1 MAYNIK
7 VTHTA
12 PTFKQFAEWG
22 IQKAFPTFYIN
33 IAFHKKKKEELLFRV
48 KITGHY
54 YCCGS
59 QNLEDIKISLDTYK
73 INNNMS
79 KEQVGEL
86 LEGNDINRI
95 LEESIKDS
103 IKDSMIPN
111 NPIGILEQLLIN

>member
-1 MAYNIK
+1 MVYNIK

-12 PTFKQFAEWG
+12 PTFKQFEEWG

-33 IAFHKKKKEELLFRV
+33 IAFHKKKKEELLLRV
-48 KITGHY
+48 KITGFY
-54 YCCGS
+54 YCGLR
-59 QNLEDIKISLDTYK
+59 NLDDIKISLDTYK

-79 KEQVGEL
+79 KDQVGEL
-86 LEGNDINRI
+86 LEDNDINKI

-111 NPIGILEQLLIN
+111 NPIEILEQLLIN

>member
-7 VTHTA
+7 ITHTS
-12 PTFKQFAEWG
+12 PTFKQFSEWG
-22 IQKAFPTFYIN
+22 VERAFPTFYIN
-33 IAFHKKKKEELLFRV
+33 IAFHKKKKEELSFRV

-59 QNLEDIKISLDTYK
+59 QNIEDIKISLDTYK

-79 KEQVGEL
+79 KEQVNEL
-86 LEGNDINRI
+86 LEGDDIKRI

-103 IKDSMIPN
+103 MIPN
-111 NPIGILEQLLIN
+111 DPIGILEQLWDNF